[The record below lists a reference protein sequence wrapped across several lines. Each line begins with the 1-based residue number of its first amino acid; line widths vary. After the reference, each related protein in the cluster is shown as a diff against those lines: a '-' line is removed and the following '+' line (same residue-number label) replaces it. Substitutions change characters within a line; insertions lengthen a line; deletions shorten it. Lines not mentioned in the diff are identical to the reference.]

1 MSDDRY
7 ISNAQYRAQKARLT
21 KAKNS
26 DDPKRVLEAVEKT
39 LEEWDGKVWPDDWHR
54 WSVALSDAFFAY
66 DRSDARYDDPEA
78 GDIIDRFRDAVG
90 AMV

>member
-7 ISNAQYRAQKARLT
+7 ITNAQYRAQKARLT

-26 DDPKRVLEAVEKT
+26 GDPKRVLEAVEKT

-54 WSVALSDAFFAY
+54 WNVALSDALFAY
-66 DRSDARYDDPEA
+66 DRSDAIDDPEA
-78 GDIIDRFRDAVG
+78 GDIIDRFLAALGV
-90 AMV
+90 MV